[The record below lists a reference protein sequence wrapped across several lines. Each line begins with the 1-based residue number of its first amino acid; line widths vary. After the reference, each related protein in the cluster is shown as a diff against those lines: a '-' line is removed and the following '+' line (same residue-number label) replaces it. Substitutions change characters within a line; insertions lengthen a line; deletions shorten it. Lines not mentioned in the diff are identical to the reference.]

1 LILAAG
7 GSGFFFMKTKI
18 FLPDNFYSRLFLTEI
33 KPDKEFDVSFL
44 PSPIISKRLNEE
56 QNAVGLI
63 PSIDLLTFKE
73 LYVSSRTGIS
83 FNALLSNSY
92 LYFKENENSVDELS
106 IAGDVTSN
114 EIVLSKIL
122 FRELYNIDIK
132 TRLITQ
138 DFLPAEDTSLIVG
151 DKNFLEENFFNG
163 LSFSEEIIELIDA
176 PYVNFLLA
184 GRSEQ
189 VLKNFV
195 TRYETN
201 LLDGHNNSFS
211 ELQSGFSE
219 LANDFI
225 RINLQHVI
233 FDFEDQDLEGIKY
246 LLQLPYFYGIINEMI
261 DVKFV

>member
-1 LILAAG
+1 MVAA
-7 GSGFFFMKTKI
+7 FFYFMNAKVL
-18 FLPDNFYSRLFLTEI
+18 LPDNFYSRLYYNELC
-33 KPDKEFDVSFL
+33 PDKEFDVSFL
-44 PSPIISKRLNEE
+44 PSSIISKRLNEDE
-56 QNAVGLI
+56 NSIGLI
-63 PSIDLLTFKE
+63 PSIDLLTFKD
-73 LYVSSRTGIS
+73 LFVSSRTGIS

-132 TRLITQ
+132 TKLITQ
-138 DFLPAEDTSLIVG
+138 DFFPIEETALIVG
-151 DKNFLEENFFNG
+151 DKNFQEEIFFNG

-176 PYVNFLLA
+176 PYINFLLA
-184 GRSEQ
+184 GKSDQ
-189 VLKNFV
+189 ALKSFV
-195 TRYETN
+195 TRYEAN
-201 LLDGHNNSFS
+201 LLDGHKNSFS
-211 ELQSGFSE
+211 KLQPGYSE